1 LKRVVE
7 GRYGSRQIREDK
19 MDVSFF
25 STRHPATRGTPG
37 KRSSGMRLTDIPG
50 IILIIPIPIAGEYPG
65 APIIPSWVMVVY
77 GSKKAI

>member
-1 LKRVVE
+1 
-7 GRYGSRQIREDK
+7 

-25 STRHPATRGTPG
+25 STHHPATRVTPRQG
-37 KRSSGMRLTDIPG
+37 SSGWILTDIPG